1 MRTRAL
7 FPLKRAV
14 LLSARNYFIKFY
26 IPFICLLLFG
36 KHSKRK
42 KAKFL
47 KGKDKNKIKYIN
59 ALEKKKQKQT
69 NTSDFFNANF

>member
-59 ALEKKKQKQT
+59 ALEKKTKTDKHVR
-69 NTSDFFNANF
+69 FF